1 VIRLAVRAARAD
13 APALLA
19 ELLVFSPAGLEEVD
33 VDDQTIEY
41 VIYGAPGELP
51 SAAEFEA
58 SSDVDLLAVQ
68 TSEVA
73 DDWSERW
80 RAFHQPIVV
89 SDRLY
94 VRPPWLPPLRQ
105 SDSGE
110 PLIDLVIEPGQAFGT
125 GSHATTRLCLE
136 LLVARE
142 RSGTA
147 HGSLLDIGCGSG
159 VLAIAAAKLGW
170 SPVTAV
176 DHEVES
182 IAAARANAE
191 ANAVAIAV
199 RRADL
204 HTDAL
209 DPAQTIVANLL
220 RPLLLELS
228 ERLEHQPRC
237 LIASGLLA
245 DQGDELAAELAA
257 RHGLQERR
265 RERDGD
271 WLALAFEPAA

>member
-33 VDDQTIEY
+33 VDDHTVEY
-41 VIYGAPGELP
+41 VIYGAPAELP
-51 SAAEFEA
+51 SAAELKA
-58 SSDVDLLAVQ
+58 SIGAALLAVH

-89 SDRLY
+89 SERLY
-94 VRPPWLPPLRQ
+94 VRPPWLQPLRR
-105 SDSGE
+105 SDRGE

-142 RSGTA
+142 RAGGA

-170 SPVTAV
+170 SPVAAL
-176 DHEVES
+176 DHEEES
-182 IAAARANAE
+182 VVAARANAK

-204 HTDAL
+204 HTEAL

-220 RPLLLELS
+220 RPLLLVLS

-245 DQGDELAAELAA
+245 VQGDELAAELAA
-257 RHGLQERR
+257 RHGLQERL

-271 WLALAFEPAA
+271 WLALVFEPAA

>member
-33 VDDQTIEY
+33 IDDETVEY
-41 VIYGAPGELP
+41 AIYGAPGALP
-51 SAAEFEA
+51 SAAELA
-58 SSDVDLLAVQ
+58 ANSDVALLAVH

-80 RAFHQPIVV
+80 REFHQPTVV
-89 SDRLY
+89 SERLY
-94 VRPPWLPPLRQ
+94 VRPPWLPPRRQ
-105 SDSGE
+105 SDRGA

-125 GSHATTRLCLE
+125 GAHATTRLCLE

-142 RSGTA
+142 RDGAA
-147 HGSLLDIGCGSG
+147 HGSLLDLGCGSG

-170 SPVTAV
+170 SPVTAL
-176 DHEVES
+176 DHEAES
-182 IAAARANAE
+182 VAAARANAE
-191 ANAVAIAV
+191 ANAVAITV

-209 DPAQTIVANLL
+209 DPAQTVVANLL

-228 ERLEHQPRC
+228 ARLEHRPRY